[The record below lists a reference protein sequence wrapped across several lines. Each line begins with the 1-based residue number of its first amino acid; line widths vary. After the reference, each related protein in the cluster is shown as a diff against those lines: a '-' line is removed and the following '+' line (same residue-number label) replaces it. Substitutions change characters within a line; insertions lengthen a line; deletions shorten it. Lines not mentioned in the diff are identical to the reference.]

1 MEMLTMGFVATVFA
15 AGLLS
20 FFSPC
25 VLPILPVYFGYL
37 SGGVNSAQEQDNTS
51 LFKAFAFVAGLAA
64 SFFILGF
71 GAGALG
77 GLISNRWFFMA
88 CGAIIIAFGLH
99 QTGLISIPLLERE
112 KKLDVAFNPRK
123 GLIGAF
129 ALGFLFSFLSLIHI

>member
-51 LFKAFAFVAGLAA
+51 LFKAFAFVAA
-64 SFFILGF
+64 
-71 GAGALG
+71 
-77 GLISNRWFFMA
+77 W
-88 CGAIIIAFGLH
+88 
-99 QTGLISIPLLERE
+99 PL
-112 KKLDVAFNPRK
+112 P
-123 GLIGAF
+123 
-129 ALGFLFSFLSLIHI
+129 FSFLVSEPELWAGS